1 MEAHITQTPETAAER
16 QRWPDRQ
23 EPRGGGALLIVGVI
37 LGFLGLCLLV
47 GGGRGFMAMQDR
59 DADGYYNS
67 DTEVLTTDLYALSS
81 PPEFTGAGPDVLYA
95 RDLLGSVRITGE
107 NTSPETPLF
116 IGIGSADDV
125 GAYLDGVG
133 HDEVRDLDVSP
144 FVVEYDSH
152 PGDAPAEPPTEQ
164 TFWATSVSGTGP
176 QTLQTEIPAGDWSVV
191 IMNADGSGGVS
202 ADLQAGATLPIV
214 SGITIGAL
222 AVGALLLAIGIVL
235 TVLGLR
241 RRA

>member
-107 NTSPETPLF
+107 KTSPETPLF
-116 IGIGSADDV
+116 IGIG
-125 GAYLDGVG
+125 
-133 HDEVRDLDVSP
+133 P
-144 FVVEYDSH
+144 
-152 PGDAPAEPPTEQ
+152 
-164 TFWATSVSGTGP
+164 
-176 QTLQTEIPAGDWSVV
+176 
-191 IMNADGSGGVS
+191 
-202 ADLQAGATLPIV
+202 
-214 SGITIGAL
+214 
-222 AVGALLLAIGIVL
+222 
-235 TVLGLR
+235 
-241 RRA
+241 